1 MADAPCLTAAHVRY
15 LLAIKRLHTEK
26 GLYSSEIAKELGVA
40 KPTVHNMMDVFL
52 ERNYIYKKTQGPVY
66 LTKYGM
72 RVADVYELYYLKIR
86 DILFSDRKID
96 HTAETA
102 ICALLGELSEENL
115 AILAQEIELSA
126 AM

>member
-1 MADAPCLTAAHVRY
+1 MTNHEVITAAHIRY
-15 LLAIKRLHTEK
+15 LLAIKRIYETT
-26 GLYSSEIAKELGVA
+26 GLYSSEIAKELKLS

-52 ERNYIYKKTQGPVY
+52 ERNYIYKEPQGPVY

-72 RVADVYELYYLKIR
+72 RVADEYELYYHKIR
-86 DILFSDRKID
+86 DVLFSDRKID

-115 AILAQEIELSA
+115 GILAQEIELSA

>member
-1 MADAPCLTAAHVRY
+1 MTNTTCLTAAHVRY
-15 LLAIKRLHTEK
+15 LLAIKRLYTEK
-26 GLYSSEIAKELGVA
+26 GLYSSEIAKELGVT

-52 ERNYIYKKTQGPVY
+52 ERNYIYKKPQGPVY

-72 RVADVYELYYLKIR
+72 RVADEYELYYHKIR
-86 DILFSDRKID
+86 DVLFSDRKID

-115 AILAQEIELSA
+115 GILAQEIELSA